1 MLKYLLLVFLSVLTT
16 ESIANNKENIINNL
30 KNTNNIGFEFE
41 QNINQKIEKGNCI
54 VQYPKKIFCEYVGS
68 NNKVLVSNGKSLVIK
83 TKTSYYRYTLEK
95 TPLNYILDKNFLIK
109 KIYNLKES
117 VLDNSFINF
126 IINENDNE
134 INVFFEKTTSN
145 LIGWQTKDIYQ
156 NVSITL
162 LSSVK
167 KNEII
172 DEDLFTI
179 PLQN

>member
-83 TKTSYYRYTLEK
+83 TKTSYYRYPLEK

-109 KIYNLKES
+109 KIYNIKENI
-117 VLDNSFINF
+117 LDNSFINF
-126 IINENDNE
+126 KINENDNE